1 MTAHAAEFFTLDEV
15 NRLKIIQDVVDRHLT
30 TQRLGIHQ
38 FMMSIFLNFN
48 ELVMFIVLIE
58 FHASLIF
65 MNAGAFHKC
74 AGCMITESVREE
86 NQREGRCCLK
96 REK

>member
-30 TQRLGIHQ
+30 TQRLGIHR
-38 FMMSIFLNFN
+38 FMMPVFLNFN

-65 MNAGAFHKC
+65 MNARAFHKC
-74 AGCMITESVREE
+74 ADCMITESVREE